1 MNADANQSNPDQ
13 WRSHEVPY
21 ASAAPRIVLRGAGSP
36 EPWPTLV
43 GRAIGTL
50 LVELI
55 DGRPRSRWIGPA
67 TGVRLSHDPLGDLDS
82 TLAVP
87 PTGIAGWAI
96 AVSYDLG
103 RVIEPRA
110 GISPTGAARSASGRS
125 SAAEV
130 LLELHAV
137 HAGAV
142 ATAMPL
148 AVGTI
153 VPRSLTGEPGFR
165 RDVAR
170 VVESIRAGEIFQAN
184 LAHAL
189 DADVPGRVDPAV
201 LFEALAAVA
210 TPRYGCMIELAGGQ
224 RGSAAAIVSASPELF
239 LHVDAASRRIVTRP
253 MKGTRPIAGD
263 SAELE
268 RSAKDRAELNM
279 IIDLMRNDLG
289 RVCRFGSVR
298 VDEPR
303 TIERHG
309 GAAGVLQAT
318 GTVSGT
324 LRAGVSLGQLL
335 AATFPP
341 GSVTGA
347 PKIQAM
353 RVIDTLEPCRRGF
366 YCGALGW
373 IALDGSITLSVA
385 IRTALVEWIGAAG
398 HTRLRYPVGA
408 GIVADSDPQREW
420 EETLVKAAAFRRVLG
435 THDAR

>member
-1 MNADANQSNPDQ
+1 M
-13 WRSHEVPY
+13 
-21 ASAAPRIVLRGAGSP
+21 PREARGPRVVFRGAGSP

-43 GRAIGTL
+43 GRAVGTL
-50 LVELI
+50 RVELI
-55 DGRPRSRWIGPA
+55 EGRPRSRWIGAPVA
-67 TGVRLSHDPLGDLDS
+67 VRLSYDPLADLDAA
-82 TLAVP
+82 LAAP
-87 PTGIAGWAI
+87 PAGIAGWAV

-103 RVIEPRA
+103 RVIEPR
-110 GISPTGAARSASGRS
+110 GGLETGPSPSVRSGVP
-125 SAAEV
+125 EV

-137 HAGAV
+137 RAEAVTAV
-142 ATAMPL
+142 APL
-148 AVGTI
+148 AIGAIST
-153 VPRSLTGEPGFR
+153 RSLTGKAGFR

-170 VVESIRAGEIFQAN
+170 VVEAIRAGEIFQAN
-184 LAHAL
+184 LAHGL
-189 DADVPGRVDPAV
+189 DAYVPGRVDPAA

-210 TPRYGCMIELAGGQ
+210 APRYGCMIELAADTSGN
-224 RGSAAAIVSASPELF
+224 AIVSASPELF

-263 SAELE
+263 AGELE

-324 LRAGVSLGQLL
+324 LRAGVSLGQVL

-353 RVIDTLEPCRRGF
+353 RVIDELEPCRRGF

-373 IALDGSITLSVA
+373 IGLDGSMTLSVA
-385 IRTALVEWIGAAG
+385 IRTALVEWFAG
-398 HTRLRYPVGA
+398 KEMTRLRYPVGA
-408 GIVADSDPQREW
+408 GIVADSDPEREW
-420 EETLVKAAAFRRVLG
+420 EETLVKAAIFLRVLG
-435 THDAR
+435 TDDRR